1 MTLSNSKV
9 TNNNVETNVVHI
21 RRERLGVG
29 LGVANNY
36 SYVKLY
42 VMGNQYTAGYTRY
55 SNVTGAKL
63 NTSYP
68 SMYSSEEVD
77 ATDPSIYPFNGAG
90 HLCFEGRNNAGR
102 DVEITFD
109 IAELYTLREVTQSY
123 VKVGAEPVGFNIKRK
138 LYQALYS
145 KKYEDVKKLNYLIS
159 DYNATASPE
168 NQIIPSSINTKDQ

>member
-1 MTLSNSKV
+1 MTLPQDAEFKDFENELSSENFYV
-9 TNNNVETNVVHI
+9 
-21 RRERLGVG
+21 
-29 LGVANNY
+29 
-36 SYVKLY
+36 VKLSPNEVLYLDDCLTLMIEREYESPLESGMHMATMRSVLPTAPLAVPIELIEKIGMGVLY
-42 VMGNQYTAGYTRY
+42 V
-55 SNVTGAKL
+55 
-63 NTSYP
+63 
-68 SMYSSEEVD
+68 
-77 ATDPSIYPFNGAG
+77 TDPD
-90 HLCFEGRNNAGR
+90 NAGR